1 MKFSTVVQQRIDAWN
16 EASLAFGPLLRGEAG
31 DWVQA
36 RRQYA
41 GALAMHPT
49 PEGVSI
55 EDIDMGG
62 VAATVVSPD
71 VIEGDRVLLYIH
83 GGGYV
88 AGSPAGYHGLAGHY
102 AKLLKARVYMPD
114 YRLAPEHPFPAAI
127 EDSLAAYAWLL
138 DQGHS
143 PRSIVFSGDSAG
155 GAMVVSAMAAAHN
168 VRACHCLAAGGAFAL
183 GEPRAFRL
191 RRWLT
196 RDGIDPT
203 VNLVGLNLMARAFLN
218 GTLKSDADASP
229 VFADVRGL
237 PPILIHIGERE
248 VMLSDAIR
256 LAGHLAENRVRVT
269 LEVWPDMFHVW
280 HLFAAVLPE
289 GMQALGTPPISSKGN
304 GRTAK
309 EEDDK

>member
-1 MKFSTVVQQRIDAWN
+1 
-16 EASLAFGPLLRGEAG
+16 
-31 DWVQA
+31 
-36 RRQYA
+36 
-41 GALAMHPT
+41 
-49 PEGVSI
+49 
-55 EDIDMGG
+55 
-62 VAATVVSPD
+62 
-71 VIEGDRVLLYIH
+71 
-83 GGGYV
+83 
-88 AGSPAGYHGLAGHY
+88 
-102 AKLLKARVYMPD
+102 MPD

-155 GAMVVSAMAAAHN
+155 GAMVVSVMAAAK
-168 VRACHCLAAGGAFAL
+168 RAGLPLPAAGAALSPWANLEHSGASMA
-183 GEPRAFRL
+183 
-191 RRWLT
+191 T

-203 VNLVGLNLMARAFLN
+203 VNLVGFNLMARAFLN
-218 GTLKSDADASP
+218 GTPKSDADASP

-280 HLFAAVLPE
+280 HLFAAVLQE
-289 GMQALGTPPISSKGN
+289 GMQALGRAAEFLEEARLATKQRRDGSKPAIRMERAHRRMRDGYRSRGLRPRCLPSATIRPTPGAAVLRAHH
-304 GRTAK
+304 RTRA
-309 EEDDK
+309 

>member
-1 MKFSTVVQQRIDAWN
+1 VTFSTVVQQRIDAWN
-16 EASLAFGPLLRGEAG
+16 EASLAFGPLLRGESG
-31 DWVQA
+31 DWAEA
-36 RRQYA
+36 RRRYA
-41 GALAMHPT
+41 GVLSEHPT
-49 PEGVSI
+49 PAGVSI
-55 EDIDMGG
+55 EAIDMGG
-62 VAATVVSPD
+62 VPATVVSPE

-102 AKLLKARVYMPD
+102 ARLLRARVYMPD
-114 YRLAPEHPFPAAI
+114 YRLAPEHPFPSAI

-138 DQGHS
+138 NQGHP

-155 GAMVVSAMAAAHN
+155 GAMAVSVMVAAK
-168 VRACHCLAAGGAFAL
+168 RAGLPLPAAGAALSPWANLEHSGASMA
-183 GEPRAFRL
+183 
-191 RRWLT
+191 T

-203 VNLVGLNLMARAFLN
+203 VNLAGLNLMARAFLDD
-218 GTLKSDADASP
+218 TPKSDPDASP

-248 VMLSDAIR
+248 VMLSDAMR

-289 GMQALGTPPISSKGN
+289 GMQALKRAAGFL
-304 GRTAK
+304 
-309 EEDDK
+309 EEALARDEVA